1 MYYPEKL
8 TIARKRRGLTK
19 VKLAEQAGIST
30 RTLSTYENPDLI
42 DSIQEDTLAKL
53 ADALKYPVNF
63 FYEGLS
69 STVTSDAVSFR
80 AMSKLSSMLRDSAL
94 SAGDL
99 AVILNNWME
108 EIFDIPLTDLPDY
121 SKDQRIDPEQAAI
134 SLRQELGIGELSIS
148 NIIHLIESRGVR
160 VFSLSENCIEV
171 DAFSFWQDGKAFMLL
186 NTFKTPERSRFD
198 AAHELGHLILH
209 KQIPS
214 DRKQAE
220 VEADQ
225 FASAFLMPMNSVLSR
240 IPITPTFQHLDALKK
255 NWKVSLAALVKRIH
269 DLKLTTEWQN
279 RSLNIEL
286 SKRGYRKAEPNSSFE
301 KNERETSLLLKQ
313 TLDYI
318 HKNNMTGIEIS
329 NKLGIPLDELSNL
342 TFRHPLFMTVIKGE
356 NKAVHSRKNNI
367 LRVVD

>member
-8 TIARKRRGLTK
+8 TIARQRRGLTK
-19 VKLAEQAGIST
+19 AKLAEEAGISP

-42 DSIQEDTLAKL
+42 DSIQEDTLIKL
-53 ADALKYPVNF
+53 ANALKYPVNF
-63 FYEGLS
+63 FYDGLS

-80 AMSKLSSMLRDSAL
+80 AMSKLSSTLRNSAL

-99 AVILNNWME
+99 ALILNNWME
-108 EIFDIPLTDLPDY
+108 DIFDIPLTDLPDY
-121 SKDQRIDPEQAAI
+121 SKEQRINPEQAAI

-148 NIIHLIESRGVR
+148 NIIHLVESRGVR
-160 VFSLSENCIEV
+160 VFSLSENCVEV

-186 NTFKTPERSRFD
+186 NTFKSPERSRFD
-198 AAHELGHLILH
+198 AAHELGHLVLH

-220 VEADQ
+220 IEADQ
-225 FASAFLMPMNSVLSR
+225 FASAFLMPMNSILSR
-240 IPITPTFQHLDALKK
+240 IPVTPTFQQLDALKK

-286 SKRGYRKAEPNSSFE
+286 SKRGYRKSEPNSSFE
-301 KNERETSLLLKQ
+301 ENERETSLLLKK
-313 TLDYI
+313 TLNYI
-318 HKNNMTGIEIS
+318 YQNHMSGSAIS
-329 NKLGIPLDELSNL
+329 DKLGIPLDELSNL
-342 TFRHPLFMTVIKGE
+342 TFNHPLFMTVVNGGNQTSPSK
-356 NKAVHSRKNNI
+356 KNNF
-367 LRVVD
+367 LRVVN